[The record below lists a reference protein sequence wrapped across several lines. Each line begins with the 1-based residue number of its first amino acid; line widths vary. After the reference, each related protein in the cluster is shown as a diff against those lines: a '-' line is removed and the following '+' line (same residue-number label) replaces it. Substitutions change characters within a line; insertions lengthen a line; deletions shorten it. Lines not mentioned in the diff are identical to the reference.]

1 MNDFCLTDLV
11 GGRVVCSKV
20 DLVVVGLA
28 MIITLNGALN
38 GALLSTLWST
48 SLGWWSTSLAALRST
63 SLAALRSTSLA
74 ALRSTSL
81 ALSSTLRKVSIV
93 LRRDWTRAMSIA
105 SAGRNASATILGLV
119 GHGLD

>member
-74 ALRSTSL
+74 
-81 ALSSTLRKVSIV
+81 LSSTLRKVSIV